1 MKKPHSKPP
10 NSLYNSRHPLVS
22 QSSSAKMEKKRV
34 MVQSKDLDFSTVKY
48 EHEVTKAPHL
58 TGLMLKLLV
67 RMVEAPVIGSLIM
80 SSLKKQN
87 KMVDGL

>member
-22 QSSSAKMEKKRV
+22 QSSLAKMEKKRV

-48 EHEVTKAPHL
+48 EHEVTKAPRL
-58 TGLMLKLLV
+58 TGLV
-67 RMVEAPVIGSLIM
+67 AEVVSEDGR
-80 SSLKKQN
+80 SSCYRFFDHVFFEKTEQN
-87 KMVDGL
+87 G